1 MLAAEA
7 IDAADRVR
15 ILDSLRD
22 SGRALETLD
31 AAQLA
36 RFAGN
41 VLELRADDGARV
53 LALSA
58 AAADA
63 FGPDAL
69 DRVRQRVDRIVV
81 TPVPTIET
89 LGGGS
94 VRCML
99 AEVFLP
105 R

>member
-1 MLAAEA
+1 MPREA
-7 IDAADRVR
+7 IDAVDRARV
-15 ILDSLRD
+15 LGGLRD
-22 SGRALETLD
+22 SGRALETID
-31 AAQLA
+31 AAQMA

-53 LALSA
+53 LVLSA

-63 FGPDAL
+63 FGPAAL
-69 DRVRQRVDRIVV
+69 DRLQQRTDRIVV
-81 TPVPTIET
+81 TPVPTIEA

-105 R
+105 Q